1 MSPAQHAQTTHSDD
15 IPGTFIWSGV
25 VAVMGLA
32 ALFVA
37 ARAGHGMP
45 YYGGLTFFVFAVL
58 FIFLMIKRGYD
69 RAEGITGGGLPLFV
83 RAAASVAIGYLMFG
97 LAAESVPEKASL
109 TGVVAAVVVFA
120 LLAVI
125 DRIAIRAQ

>member
-1 MSPAQHAQTTHSDD
+1 MTDDSHSGNE
-15 IPGTFIWSGV
+15 ITGSYVLCG
-25 VAVMGLA
+25 AVGLMGLVG
-32 ALFVA
+32 LFVA
-37 ARAGHGMP
+37 ARAGHGLS

-69 RAEGITGGGLPLFV
+69 RAEGITGGGLPVFV

-109 TGVVAAVVVFA
+109 TGIVAAVVVFA